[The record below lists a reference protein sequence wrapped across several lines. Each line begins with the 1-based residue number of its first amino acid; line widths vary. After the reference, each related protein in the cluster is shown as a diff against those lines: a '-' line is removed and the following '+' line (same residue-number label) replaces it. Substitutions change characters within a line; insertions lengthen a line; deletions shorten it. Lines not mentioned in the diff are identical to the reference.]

1 MSRSTSSS
9 APIPIPQKDPTE
21 LHKLIATK
29 HQWQAVIERCAS
41 HPNEV
46 GGSSSSNLRNDKGYT
61 ALHMVTAYNHGSHGQ
76 ELVPVIKAI
85 LRAADE
91 IDYAAAYKLGEA
103 HYDDDEDGDETKVNT
118 NEITEGG
125 DNNNDVVLLASQRE
139 QSLTRGSWR
148 LLLDNN
154 NRAKWA
160 PLHLICIQGGIGK

>member
-1 MSRSTSSS
+1 MPRSAS

-21 LHKLIATK
+21 LHKLISTK
-29 HQWQAVIERCAS
+29 HQWHAVIERCAS
-41 HPNEV
+41 HPHDV
-46 GGSSSSNLRNDKGYT
+46 GGSSSNLRNDKGYT
-61 ALHMVTAYNHGSHGQ
+61 ALHMVTAYNHGSHGE

-91 IDYAAAYKLGEA
+91 IDYGSAYKLGEA
-103 HYDDDEDGDETKVNT
+103 NNEEDETKVNT

-125 DNNNDVVLLASQRE
+125 DDDDALDAQE
-139 QSLTRGSWR
+139 QITRGSWR

-160 PLHLICIQGGIGK
+160 PLHLICVQGGIGKQ